1 MPRSPLVFVLPPGS
15 DEPSGGNIYNR
26 NLLRAL
32 ADLVPVTTTTF
43 LEAEALFLAETPG
56 TYLFDTLELDRVGTL
71 PKGAPGQH
79 LGLLVHH
86 LPSLEP
92 DLPVE
97 HPSLAMERAMLPR
110 FDVLVATSA
119 FTRAWLTDRG
129 VLEER
134 VLTVPPATSR
144 DQDHPRTY
152 SEPLAVLAV
161 ANLIPR
167 KDVLSLLRALARLGP
182 APYVLRLKG
191 RTDLDAS
198 YADACRRVVTGSSW
212 LSRHV
217 LLEGPVPHE
226 EMSLVYRASHLFVSA
241 ARMETFGMALQEAR
255 AHGIPILARDG
266 GYVRH
271 HFTDGENGRLLFTA
285 EEIATEV
292 VALAREPARM
302 SRFFARAQ
310 SMRLDDGDT
319 WPSASRKF
327 LTGLGQATRR

>member
-32 ADLVPVTTTTF
+32 AEFAPVTTTTF
-43 LEAEALFLAETPG
+43 RVAEALVLAGKPG

-71 PKGAPGQH
+71 PPGAPGQH
-79 LGLLVHH
+79 LGLVVHH
-86 LPSLEP
+86 LSSLEP

-97 HPSLAMERAMLPR
+97 HPSLATERALLPR
-110 FDVLVATSA
+110 FDVLVATST
-119 FTRAWLTDRG
+119 FTRAWLTARG
-129 VLEER
+129 VREER

-144 DQDHPRTY
+144 DQEPPRTY

-167 KDVLSLLRALARLGP
+167 KDVLSLLRALRSLGP
-182 APYVLRLKG
+182 APYVLRVKG
-191 RTDLDAS
+191 RTDLDPT

-217 LLEGPVPHE
+217 LMEGPVPHE
-226 EMSLVYRASHLFVSA
+226 EMSLAYRASHLFVST

-271 HFTDGENGRLLFTA
+271 HFTDGENGHLLFTA
-285 EEIATEV
+285 EAIATELV
-292 VALAREPARM
+292 SLAREPARM
-302 SRFFARAQ
+302 SLFFARAQ
-310 SMRLDDGDT
+310 SMRLDEGDT
-319 WPSASRKF
+319 WPSAARKF
-327 LTGLGQATRR
+327 LDGWGQAIRG